1 MLVFEEVEKRHST
14 GVEYSS
20 SLFPIVVTKA
30 RTCRAPEPVV
40 ASGVHQLVRV
50 SIGNTSAGYNDTEC
64 ACS

>member
-1 MLVFEEVEKRHST
+1 MLCFEEEVKRQST
-14 GVEYSS
+14 AVEYSS
-20 SLFPIVVTKA
+20 SLSPIVVAKA

-64 ACS
+64 AC